1 MENTGV
7 PGRLVGSEIHGFRTL
22 EDLDVGNMMEEAKA
36 RWLRPNEIHA
46 ILCNHKYF
54 TVYVKP
60 VNLPKSGTIVLFDR
74 KMLRNFRKDGHNW
87 KKKKDGKTV
96 KEAHEHLKN
105 VANISYDFHLLGG
118 GLSIWMWDIRLI
130 WSATRNEFMYTMHMG
145 KTIQLLFADVTGYL
159 TSLWNILSLYTIV
172 KHKRRTRIWSPIASQ
187 LQSSPATPVN
197 SNSNSAGSELSAT
210 RPMSEESDS
219 AVDRVYYGGAG
230 SYIEFHD
237 SVTIKHH
244 EQRLHEI
251 NTLEWDEL
259 LVPDDPHG
267 LITPQGTTAGFELRN
282 QYQMNSYRIND
293 DALSNN
299 KASPESSANS
309 FSEPVAGRNSI
320 NYTSPNNMSYQIVEQ
335 DTIVNS
341 ETMISGLM
349 PSGGAGSLHNLRN
362 DGLQSQ
368 DSFGR
373 WVTHIIAESPES
385 VDDHTLESS
394 NLAGHQSFTYPLMDS
409 HHPSPLGPIFTITD
423 VSPAWALSTE
433 ETKILVVGFFN
444 EGQLPY
450 SESKLYLACGDSL
463 LPVDVVQAGVFR
475 CLIPPQAPK
484 LGTLYMTFD
493 GHKPISQ
500 VLTFEIRAP
509 VQPGT
514 VSFENKTDWEEF
526 QLQMRLARLLFSSS
540 KGLSIYST
548 KLSPTALKEAKAF
561 AQKTSHISDG
571 WLPMAKMIEDAKLS
585 FPQAKDK
592 LFELTLQNRLQEWL
606 LEKVVAGCK
615 ISERDEQGL
624 GVIHLCSILGYT
636 WAVYPYSWSGLSLDY
651 RDKFGWT
658 ALHWAAY
665 YGREKMVATL
675 LSAGAKPNLV
685 TDPTSQNP
693 KGRSAHELASEN
705 GYDGLAAY
713 LAEKA
718 LVAQF
723 DEMALA
729 GNVSGPLQTTTNE
742 MVNPG
747 NFSEEELYLK
757 DTLAAYRTA
766 ADAAARIQTAFREH
780 SLKVRTKVVESS
792 NPELEARTIVAA
804 MKIQHAFRKYET
816 RKKMAAAARIQ
827 HRFRTWKIRNEFLN
841 LRRQAI
847 KIQAMFRGYQVRRQY
862 RKIVWSVGILEKA
875 ILRWRLKRKG
885 FRGLQVEPAATP
897 GDPIQE
903 SDVEEDFFQA
913 SRKQAEERVEE
924 SVIKVQAMFR
934 SKQAQEAYRRMKL
947 EHNKAKVYGSPTIM
961 SFFKVRS
968 VTDLCSVQLEYEG
981 LLHPDLEMGREKRK
995 NELF

>member
-96 KEAHEHLKN
+96 KEAHEHLKVGN
-105 VANISYDFHLLGG
+105 EERIHVYYAHGEDNPTFVRRCYWLL
-118 GLSIWMWDIRLI
+118 D
-130 WSATRNEFMYTMHMG
+130 
-145 KTIQLLFADVTGYL
+145 K
-159 TSLWNILSLYTIV
+159 SLEHIV
-172 KHKRRTRIWSPIASQ
+172 LVHYRETQ
-187 LQSSPATPVN
+187 ELQSSPATPVN

-282 QYQMNSYRIND
+282 QYQMNSYRIN
-293 DALSNN
+293 
-299 KASPESSANS
+299 
-309 FSEPVAGRNSI
+309 
-320 NYTSPNNMSYQIVEQ
+320 IVEQ

-349 PSGGAGSLHNLRN
+349 PSGGAGSLHNLHN

-484 LGTLYMTFD
+484 LGNLYMTFD

-526 QLQMRLARLLFSSS
+526 QLQMRLAHLLFSSS

-592 LFELTLQNRLQEWL
+592 LFELTLQNRLQDWL

-723 DEMALA
+723 DEMTLA

-742 MVNPG
+742 TVNPG

-766 ADAAARIQTAFREH
+766 ADAAARIQAAFREH
-780 SLKVRTKVVESS
+780 SLKVRTQVVESS

-885 FRGLQVEPAATP
+885 FRGLQVQPAATP

-947 EHNKAKVYGSPTIM
+947 EHNKAK
-961 SFFKVRS
+961 
-968 VTDLCSVQLEYEG
+968 LEYEG

>member
-22 EDLDVGNMMEEAKA
+22 ADLDVGNMMEEAKA

-96 KEAHEHLKN
+96 KEAHEHLKVGN
-105 VANISYDFHLLGG
+105 EERIHVYYAHGEDNPTFVRRCYWLL
-118 GLSIWMWDIRLI
+118 D
-130 WSATRNEFMYTMHMG
+130 
-145 KTIQLLFADVTGYL
+145 K
-159 TSLWNILSLYTIV
+159 SLEHIV
-172 KHKRRTRIWSPIASQ
+172 LVHYRETQ
-187 LQSSPATPVN
+187 ELQGSPATPVN

-219 AVDRVYYGGAG
+219 AVDRVYYGGTG
-230 SYIEFHD
+230 SYLECHD

-259 LVPDDPHG
+259 LVPDDPHR
-267 LITPQGTTAGFELRN
+267 LITPQEGTTAGFELRN

-320 NYTSPNNMSYQIVEQ
+320 NYTSPKNISYQTVEQ

-341 ETMISGLM
+341 ETMISVLM
-349 PSGGAGSLHNLRN
+349 PSGGAGSLHYLGK

-373 WVTHIIAESPES
+373 WVTHIIAESPEP
-385 VDDHTLESS
+385 VDDHALESS

-409 HHPSPLGPIFTITD
+409 HHPSPMGPIFTITD

-463 LPVDVVQAGVFR
+463 LPVEVVQAGVFR
-475 CLIPPQAPK
+475 CSIPPQAPK
-484 LGTLYMTFD
+484 VGNLYMTFD
-493 GHKPISQ
+493 GDKPISQ

-526 QLQMRLARLLFSSS
+526 QLQMRLAHLLFSSS

-548 KLSPTALKEAKAF
+548 KLSPTALKEAKTF

-571 WLPMAKMIEDAKLS
+571 WLHMAKMIEDTKMS

-636 WAVYPYSWSGLSLDY
+636 WAVYPYSWSGLSLDF

-675 LSAGAKPNLV
+675 LSAGAKPNSV

-693 KGRSAHELASEN
+693 KGLSAHDLASKN

-723 DEMALA
+723 DEMTLA
-729 GNVSGPLQTTTNE
+729 GNVSGSLQTTTNE
-742 MVNPG
+742 TVNPG

-766 ADAAARIQTAFREH
+766 ADAAARIQTAIREH
-780 SLKVRTKVVESS
+780 ALKVRTKVVESS
-792 NPELEARTIVAA
+792 NTELEARNIVAA

-816 RKKMAAAARIQ
+816 RKKMVAAARIQ

-841 LRRQAI
+841 MRRQAI

-875 ILRWRLKRKG
+875 VLRWRLKRKG
-885 FRGLQVEPAATP
+885 FRGLQVQPGATP
-897 GDPIQE
+897 RDPNQE

-924 SVIKVQAMFR
+924 SVIRVQAMFR

-947 EHNKAKVYGSPTIM
+947 EHNKAKDFSILISKWEIRKGRTNYSDGNFDQQPFLKDAAFAYSDTI
-961 SFFKVRS
+961 
-968 VTDLCSVQLEYEG
+968 
-981 LLHPDLEMGREKRK
+981 RK
-995 NELF
+995 SRRFGWRLMF